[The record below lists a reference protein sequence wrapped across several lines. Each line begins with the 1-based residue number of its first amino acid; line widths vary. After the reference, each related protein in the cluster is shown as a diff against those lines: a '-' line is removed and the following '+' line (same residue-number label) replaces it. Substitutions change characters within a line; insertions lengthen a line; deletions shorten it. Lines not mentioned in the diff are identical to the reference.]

1 MIALVV
7 ALTSALVTLS
17 TAQPAAGVVKPTVVN
32 GGVESGRTGFR
43 AFPVRR
49 VHLAT
54 SPVAHSGGSALRV
67 WSHGPTRARVVTTT
81 TSHDVPAESL
91 VTARAW
97 VRSARRGQPVVL
109 VLRETHAGRTVETET
124 TTVRPARGRW
134 VRVRAD
140 LRTRTDDSVLSVV
153 VRAPRTD
160 RRLELLV
167 DDLALTTAP
176 RSSSPTSSGATTDA
190 PTEGPSETPSEAPSE
205 TPSEVPTTT
214 PTTTPTTPP
223 TGPSETSGAGV
234 LTDGC
239 SYGPRGL
246 PACGAYLGATY
257 GSNTEPT
264 TLEGQLGRRL
274 GVRRTF
280 WTGSQVDKAVRVA
293 AGDLAK
299 DRLPWI
305 SFKLPHSWQQMTAG
319 AGDAWVRDLSR
330 RLAALPGPVW
340 VAFHHEPEGD
350 GDITAWRTMQER
362 LAPIVRATAPNVAY
376 TVIVTGWNQ
385 FYGASQ
391 YALDRI
397 WPRGVKIDVAGFDL
411 YNEYGVTKNGRTSWK
426 WPDFDSEYYAKIQT
440 WAAGQGVAWG
450 VAETAYTDAGHAKD
464 PSWIETSYDQL
475 VDRGGVAMA
484 YFDTV
489 LNAYGSW
496 ALATPA
502 KRASLAAPLKRSS
515 ALPVR

>member
-7 ALTSALVTLS
+7 ALTSALFTLS

-32 GGVESGRTGFR
+32 GGVESGRAGFR
-43 AFPVRR
+43 AFPVRW

-54 SPVAHSGGSALRV
+54 SPIAHSGGSALRV

-81 TSHDVPAESL
+81 SSHDVPAESL

-109 VLRETHAGRTVETET
+109 VLRESNAGRTVRTET
-124 TTVRPARGRW
+124 TTVRPSRGRW
-134 VRVRAD
+134 TRVHAD
-140 LRTRTDDSVLSVV
+140 LRTRTDDSALSVV
-153 VRAPRTD
+153 VRAPRTQ

-167 DDLALTTAP
+167 DDVSLTTAP
-176 RSSSPTSSGATTDA
+176 RSTTPTTPASSGTATTTDA
-190 PTEGPSETPSEAPSE
+190 PTQGPTE
-205 TPSEVPTTT
+205 T
-214 PTTTPTTPP
+214 PTTTPTSTPTSTPTTTPP
-223 TGPSETSGAGV
+223 SEPAETSGGDV

-264 TLEGQLGRRL
+264 TLEDQLGRRL

-280 WTGSQVDKAVRVA
+280 WTGAQVDKAVRVA

-299 DRLPWI
+299 HRLPWI
-305 SFKLPHSWQQMTAG
+305 SFKLPHSWQDMTAG
-319 AGDAWVRDLSR
+319 RGDAWVRDLAR

-385 FYGASQ
+385 FYGAAQ
-391 YALDRI
+391 YSLSRI
-397 WPRGVKIDVAGFDL
+397 WPRGVEIDVAGFDL
-411 YNEYGVTKNGRTSWK
+411 YNEYGVTKDGRTSYK
-426 WPDFDSEYYAKIQT
+426 WPDFDTEYYAKIQT
-440 WAAGQGVAWG
+440 WAAEQG
-450 VAETAYTDAGHAKD
+450 
-464 PSWIETSYDQL
+464 
-475 VDRGGVAMA
+475 
-484 YFDTV
+484 
-489 LNAYGSW
+489 
-496 ALATPA
+496 
-502 KRASLAAPLKRSS
+502 
-515 ALPVR
+515 